1 MVSIIATY
9 QFLRVYRM
17 LLKLSIKL
25 SSYRPDHSAME
36 IKFNSFTRGHG
47 LWKFD
52 NSLLRD
58 EVYVEKAKQTIQLVE
73 EIFLI
78 NLTINGNDLY
88 YFYFDKIDNSTF
100 FEVLLMEIRE
110 TTI

>member
-1 MVSIIATY
+1 
-9 QFLRVYRM
+9 
-17 LLKLSIKL
+17 
-25 SSYRPDHSAME
+25 ME
-36 IKFNSFTRGHG
+36 IKYNSFTRVHG
-47 LWKFD
+47 LWKFN
-52 NSLLRD
+52 NSLLHD

-73 EIFLI
+73 EIFLR

-88 YFYFDKIDNSTF
+88 YEYFDKIDNSTS

>member
-1 MVSIIATY
+1 
-9 QFLRVYRM
+9 
-17 LLKLSIKL
+17 
-25 SSYRPDHSAME
+25 ME
-36 IKFNSFTRGHG
+36 IKYNSFTRGHG
-47 LWKFD
+47 LWKFN
-52 NSLLRD
+52 NSLLHD

-73 EIFLI
+73 EIFLR

-88 YFYFDKIDNSTF
+88 YEYFDKIDNSTY